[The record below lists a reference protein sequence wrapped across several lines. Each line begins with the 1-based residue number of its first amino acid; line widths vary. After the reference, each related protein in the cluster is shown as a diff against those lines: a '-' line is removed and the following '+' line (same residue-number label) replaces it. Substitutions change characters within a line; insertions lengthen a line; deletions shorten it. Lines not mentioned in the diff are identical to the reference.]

1 MRARVMALSFDDILE
16 RLHTAAEAYRVEE
29 RPAREVEDRYRER
42 QARLADGRPLA
53 AMPANQLYI
62 GLGSLANREAELYR
76 QHFDERMISRRIA
89 AQLARQAS
97 ALLDGLKTGGPY
109 GYALVARAQ
118 AGFGPRFRLALWL
131 HDRPRVHWPLAHRL
145 ADRFEILLVQ
155 GKVLRDLRAFTGA
168 SLRPLLGETIGLE
181 LDRALA
187 GRLELAET
195 ALAAL
200 KLQYPDYGRRL
211 EARYLERAALRM
223 EDAAYRRLFAESV
236 IGREVF
242 NSLMRD
248 LRARR
253 READREPRLDL
264 GMEVDDLVRR
274 VPLFAAIDDAG
285 VRELAGLLK
294 PRLGLPGEL
303 LVRRGARNDRRMYFI
318 ASGAVEVDVPPKPVR
333 LGTGDFFGE
342 LALLAK
348 RPRNAD
354 VTMIGYGQLLVLE
367 GRDFHR
373 FLRSHPDIRER
384 IHEVARARQG
394 LRRGA

>member
-1 MRARVMALSFDDILE
+1 AL
-16 RLHTAAEAYRVEE
+16 
-29 RPAREVEDRYRER
+29 RE
-42 QARLADGRPLA
+42 
-53 AMPANQLYI
+53 
-62 GLGSLANREAELYR
+62 
-76 QHFDERMISRRIA
+76 
-89 AQLARQAS
+89 
-97 ALLDGLKTGGPY
+97 
-109 GYALVARAQ
+109 
-118 AGFGPRFRLALWL
+118 
-131 HDRPRVHWPLAHRL
+131 
-145 ADRFEILLVQ
+145 
-155 GKVLRDLRAFTGA
+155 LRAFTEA
-168 SLRPLLGETIGLE
+168 SLRPLLGETIALE

-248 LRARR
+248 LRARQ

-274 VPLFAAIDDAG
+274 VPLFAAIDEAG
-285 VRELAGLLK
+285 IREIAGLVK
-294 PRLGLPGEL
+294 PRLGVPGEL
-303 LVRRGARNDRRMYFI
+303 LVKRGTRGDRRMFFI

-342 LALLAK
+342 LALLT
-348 RPRNAD
+348 RQPRNAD
-354 VTMIGYGQLLVLE
+354 VTMIGYGKLLVLE

-373 FLRSHPDIRER
+373 FLRAHPDVRER
-384 IHEVARARQG
+384 VHEVARARQG
-394 LRRGA
+394 IRRGA